1 MIGVRHNMGK
11 SKNQPKRPTPI
22 HSARIKHLA
31 GKGLV
36 APSTLT
42 TEEVQKLAA
51 SAQRQTARKPA
62 KK

>member
-1 MIGVRHNMGK
+1 MIVVRRNLGK
-11 SKNQPKRPTPI
+11 NKIPSTPPI
-22 HSARIKHLA
+22 PISSAKIKLLA

-42 TEEVQKLAA
+42 TEEVRKLAA
-51 SAQRQTARKPA
+51 SAQRHSARKSS